1 MQFSSLLVAIFAISV
16 ARCAPAPNSTVF
28 TDNARQAQQFN
39 AKFLNL
45 NATDACQADETACV
59 GANIAKCVAGK
70 FVTSEQCPDGRECF
84 AIPNIQTPGTSLVC
98 STEVNV
104 LGLLS
109 AAGVDG
115 GITGDNSTNTDST
128 SSCTSSTTTSSSTSS
143 TTGLSGI
150 PNPANGKPGNPA
162 VVTVTVTEF
171 AIPQSTTTTLSLSG
185 SSSTPSN
192 LLSVGQ
198 PPATSTPGAP
208 PLTPAANPSSTS
220 SSASVP
226 SVISLVAGADDASN
240 PSPSPTPTS
249 FPVAI
254 QLSAAAGEPTPSP
267 TPSPSGPVAVPV
279 AGGGGGGYY

>member
-45 NATDACQADETACV
+45 KATDACQAGETACV
-59 GANIAKCVAGK
+59 GGNIAKCVAGK
-70 FVTSEQCPDGRECF
+70 FVASEQCPDGRECL

-98 STEVNV
+98 TTERNV
-104 LGLLS
+104 LGLLT

-115 GITGDNSTNTDST
+115 GITGSGDNSTDT
-128 SSCTSSTTTSSSTSS
+128 SSKTSSTTTSSSTSS
-143 TTGLSGI
+143 TTSLSGI
-150 PNPANGKPGNPA
+150 PGPANGQPGNPA

-171 AIPQSTTTTLSLSG
+171 AIPQSTTTTPALSG
-185 SSSTPSN
+185 SGSTPSN

-226 SVISLVAGADDASN
+226 TVISLVAADDASN